1 MAHIK
6 SRKNHYKTSLVA
18 LAATLPLIAHADNI
32 TNEGVI
38 QLPEITVKNKTVS
51 EYKVDQLSS
60 VKSSQALVDT
70 PQTVSIINK
79 NLLKEQGATT
89 LVEALRNTPGITLQL
104 GENGNTSA
112 GDAFQM
118 RGFSTQSSTY
128 LDGIR
133 DLGAVSRDVFNLEQV

>member
-18 LAATLPLIAHADNI
+18 LAATLPLIAHADN
-32 TNEGVI
+32 TTKEGVI

-79 NLLKEQGATT
+79 NWGCSRL
-89 LVEALRNTPGITLQL
+89 AL
-104 GENGNTSA
+104 
-112 GDAFQM
+112 
-118 RGFSTQSSTY
+118 
-128 LDGIR
+128 
-133 DLGAVSRDVFNLEQV
+133 